1 MTLTSTGEP
10 DPGKQRLRL
19 LSVNVGLPKDV
30 EWRGRTVR
38 TAIGKQ
44 PVSGRIALRPLNL
57 DGDGQADLVGHG
69 GEHRAVLLYQRS
81 AYEHW
86 ARELGRDDLTPGI
99 FGENLTITGPEDDEV
114 CVGDRL
120 RIGTALLEVTQ
131 PRVLCFKTGMA
142 LGVPR
147 LPALMVRHGRPGF
160 YCRVLEP
167 GDVAAGD
174 QIELAHRDPR
184 GMTVGEVD
192 ALLYLPG
199 HSPDRLRTAL
209 TVDALS
215 EGWRWSFRALLDHGD
230 GPGNS
235 GLAPDGGPPPAWP
248 GTRQLSVAARR
259 DETPDVVVLEL
270 ADPDGALLPAPVA
283 GQHLSLHLDVPG
295 EPRPVVRS
303 YSIAGT
309 PGGRYRLAVKRE
321 GPASAYLHAALD
333 VGDRLACGAP
343 RGAFALAPGHG
354 PVVLLSAGVGV
365 TPLLAMLEHLAEM
378 EPDREIVWIHSTRG
392 ARHHVL
398 AAEARSALG
407 LIARA
412 RVLIANTGP
421 EQDDGFDLHGR
432 LDVAALRALDL
443 PPDADIHL
451 CGPEPFAKTMHA
463 ALDELGLLRVREEIF
478 GAAVA
483 ADAPPPH
490 QPDGDEG
497 DGPGVTFGRSG
508 LTVAWDDRHGTLLDL
523 AEACDVPVS
532 WSCRTGVCHSCES
545 GLIAGRV
552 AYDPPPLDDPALGA
566 ALLCCSQPDGPV
578 VLDL

>member
-1 MTLTSTGEP
+1 MSSPSTGDLHP
-10 DPGKQRLRL
+10 AQRGPRL
-19 LSVNVGLPKDV
+19 LSVNVGRPKDV
-30 EWRGRTVR
+30 AWRGRTVR
-38 TAIGKQ
+38 TAIGKR
-44 PVSGRIALRPLNL
+44 PVGDRTALRRLNL

-99 FGENLTITGPEDDEV
+99 FGENLTITGPEDDDV

-142 LGVPR
+142 LGAPR

-160 YCRVLEP
+160 YCRVLEEGAVAG
-167 GDVAAGD
+167 GDDIALV
-174 QIELAHRDPR
+174 HRDPR
-184 GMTVGEVD
+184 GLTVREVD

-199 HSPDRLRTAL
+199 HDARKLQTAL
-209 TVDALS
+209 TIEALS
-215 EGWRWSFRALLDHGD
+215 EGWKWSFRALLEHGD
-230 GPGNS
+230 RPGNS

-248 GTRQLSVAARR
+248 GTRDLRVAARR
-259 DETPDVVVLEL
+259 AETPDVVVLEL
-270 ADPDGALLPAPVA
+270 AAPDGAPLPEPVA

-295 EPRPVVRS
+295 EPRTLVRS

-321 GPASAYLHAALD
+321 GPASAYLHAAVD

-365 TPLLAMLEHLAEM
+365 TPLLAMLEHLAATQ
-378 EPDREIVWIHSTRG
+378 PDREVAWVHSTRG

-398 AAEARSALG
+398 AAEARSALRR
-407 LIARA
+407 IASA
-412 RVLIANTGP
+412 RVLVATTG
-421 EQDDGFDLHGR
+421 QDQDAGFDRRGR
-432 LDVAALRALDL
+432 LDLAALRALGL
-443 PPDADIHL
+443 PPDAEVHL
-451 CGPEPFAKTMHA
+451 CGPEPFAATMHA

-478 GAAVA
+478 GAPVA
-483 ADAPPPH
+483 PDAPPPH
-490 QPDGDEG
+490 PPAGAEG
-497 DGPGVTFGRSG
+497 NGPAVTFARSG
-508 LTVAWDDRHGTLLDL
+508 LAVAWDDRHGTLLDL
-523 AEACDVPVS
+523 AEACDVPVG

-552 AYDPPPLDDPALGA
+552 AYDPRPLDDPAAGA